1 MTKLHFPSLHCLFLV
16 CICVSTGVGWEVLW
30 CRSVERYTIIEEYSP
45 EATKHSG
52 QRKQFAQVQ
61 IVLIFFF
68 FQREQAFIELLGA
81 WPSSVCN
88 GKIAYLVLA
97 QRQDKRLEV
106 GHS

>member
-68 FQREQAFIELLGA
+68 FFKESRHSLNFWELGHPRYA
-81 WPSSVCN
+81 M
-88 GKIAYLVLA
+88 G
-97 QRQDKRLEV
+97 RLLT
-106 GHS
+106 